1 MTMKSCI
8 YRGELFH
15 HRYLPRENKFTY
27 TVYFMFLDLEELEHV
42 FDGRWLWSVGRANV
56 ANFKRADYLG
66 PTNIPL
72 DQAVRDRVEQKLGER
87 PAGPIR
93 MLTHLRY
100 YGHCFNPVSFYYCYN
115 ATDTTVEYIV
125 AEITN
130 TPWLERHSYVL
141 SMKQNLDTASG
152 KHFQFA
158 KAFHVSPFMD
168 MDFLYDW
175 RFEEPGESLRI
186 HMTNVKEDNKFFE
199 VVLTMQRREISGAA
213 LAWVLIRFPAMTMK
227 VLSMIYWQAFRL
239 WLKKTPYYDHPK
251 YVRERKA

>member
-1 MTMKSCI
+1 MKSCI
-8 YRGELFH
+8 YKGELYH

-27 TVYFMFLDLEELEHV
+27 TVFFMFLDLEELEHV

-175 RFEEPGESLRI
+175 HFEEPGE
-186 HMTNVKEDNKFFE
+186 
-199 VVLTMQRREISGAA
+199 
-213 LAWVLIRFPAMTMK
+213 
-227 VLSMIYWQAFRL
+227 
-239 WLKKTPYYDHPK
+239 
-251 YVRERKA
+251 